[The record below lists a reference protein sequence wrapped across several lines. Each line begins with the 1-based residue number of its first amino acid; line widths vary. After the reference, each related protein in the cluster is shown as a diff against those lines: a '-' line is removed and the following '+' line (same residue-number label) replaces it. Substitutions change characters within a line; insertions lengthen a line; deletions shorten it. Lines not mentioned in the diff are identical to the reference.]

1 MRETRESKKP
11 DSLMLVKGFPDG
23 VCGATRLGIYVMGGG
38 GWESG
43 EVLQAFNGIKIEFGS
58 DLADFAG

>member
-1 MRETRESKKP
+1 
-11 DSLMLVKGFPDG
+11 MLVKGFPDG